1 MHSGYQKTPPEVHR
15 QPWLDM
21 VGRVPMS
28 ACAGQRLSG
37 EASGWVRWSSSRTG
51 WNHGLG
57 CSHGVES
64 SQPGQQGS
72 MDQLVS
78 TISTTVALSVCA
90 ARLEAD
96 AQLEGVVRSRLA
108 SNGDTHTCID
118 RVPMQ
123 CFGRGS
129 QKPSVS
135 AFLRVPLNFGPHPL
149 TVSKKPRPVYLK
161 LGRIHLCIQCI

>member
-1 MHSGYQKTPPEVHR
+1 
-15 QPWLDM
+15 M
-21 VGRVPMS
+21 VGRLTMS

-37 EASGWVRWSSSRTG
+37 EASGWVRWSSSRTD

-96 AQLEGVVRSRLA
+96 AQLEGVVWHHELPVRR
-108 SNGDTHTCID
+108 THTCVE
-118 RVPMQ
+118 RAPLECPVVALKS
-123 CFGRGS
+123 RAS
-129 QKPSVS
+129 ARALARQKTWS
-135 AFLRVPLNFGPHPL
+135 NFGPHPVL
-149 TVSKKPRPVYLK
+149 
-161 LGRIHLCIQCI
+161 

>member
-15 QPWLDM
+15 QHWLDM

-37 EASGWVRWSSSRTG
+37 EASGWVRWSSSRTD

-78 TISTTVALSVCA
+78 TISSPVALSVCA
-90 ARLEAD
+90 ARLGAG

-129 QKPSVS
+129 QKPSS
-135 AFLRVPLNFGPHPL
+135 GAFPRAAKNMVKLSSVPCTTHKEVGTERN
-149 TVSKKPRPVYLK
+149 
-161 LGRIHLCIQCI
+161 